1 MFCKNLRQNTSGGW
15 FCFYEND
22 LWLSVSY
29 MARCANIV
37 DSQYLEVTRDLKKV
51 WDIKSYQEFGWKLG
65 NLFNWYFKHFIL
77 LKTTEKSKSKFIF
90 SSFQLVKKLPNFKV
104 RNWISTP
111 YVEQKS
117 KISIKSSTST
127 FKGRVGPSISPWPM
141 GWSPD
146 VVFWGRNTTPMLVRF
161 SAYERARHSLI
172 KNTNFLTCKQKL
184 LSSCF

>member
-1 MFCKNLRQNTSGGW
+1 
-15 FCFYEND
+15 
-22 LWLSVSY
+22 
-29 MARCANIV
+29 MARCANTV

-161 SAYERARHSLI
+161 SAYERARNSLI